1 MSSSLPKSEST
12 TSLIKTNRRVRA
24 NPTSQRNGHRHTGV
38 GGEDSCWT
46 EECDA
51 TARRPL
57 CQPKHGR
64 KAEKIQNPRGQDG
77 YHQEDGL
84 EHRKP
89 SRHHH
94 TIDPPVQL
102 HGNSRT
108 SRTPSPSPSLSKRSD
123 EAALFFETKDRY
135 RTGSNQSLTS
145 SPPPALQPSSKRVHG
160 RASAYSGA
168 LDADLHP
175 IVKSVFGQSLASFLP
190 SRSKLG
196 WRDTGDDDMQGG
208 RKRGSMRDHYVLCK
222 KDTTLSVR
230 RQVMQNHFSSASH
243 SLSSICT
250 HSLGFF
256 RSIQSNPALPLHPT
270 WVTPTLQGSEGGREI
285 QNNREDGRQTEG

>member
-24 NPTSQRNGHRHTGV
+24 DAASHRNGHRHAGGGG

-46 EECDA
+46 DECDA

-64 KAEKIQNPRGQDG
+64 KGEKIQNNQKDG
-77 YHQEDGL
+77 P

-94 TIDPPVQL
+94 TIDTPGQL
-102 HGNSRT
+102 HGNPRT
-108 SRTPSPSPSLSKRSD
+108 SRTPSPTSSLSKRSD
-123 EAALFFETKDRY
+123 EAALFFETKDKH

-145 SPPPALQPSSKRVHG
+145 SPPSALQPSSTRAPR

-168 LDADLHP
+168 RDADLHP
-175 IVKSVFGQSLASFLP
+175 IVKSVFGQVGDYCSL
-190 SRSKLG
+190 
-196 WRDTGDDDMQGG
+196 
-208 RKRGSMRDHYVLCK
+208 LCY
-222 KDTTLSVR
+222 
-230 RQVMQNHFSSASH
+230 
-243 SLSSICT
+243 
-250 HSLGFF
+250 
-256 RSIQSNPALPLHPT
+256 
-270 WVTPTLQGSEGGREI
+270 
-285 QNNREDGRQTEG
+285 

>member
-24 NPTSQRNGHRHTGV
+24 DPASQRNGHRHTGV

-77 YHQEDGL
+77 YHQEDGA

-145 SPPPALQPSSKRVHG
+145 SPPPALQPSSTRVHG

-175 IVKSVFGQSLASFLP
+175 IVKSVFGQV
-190 SRSKLG
+190 G
-196 WRDTGDDDMQGG
+196 
-208 RKRGSMRDHYVLCK
+208 Y
-222 KDTTLSVR
+222 
-230 RQVMQNHFSSASH
+230 NH
-243 SLSSICT
+243 
-250 HSLGFF
+250 
-256 RSIQSNPALPLHPT
+256 
-270 WVTPTLQGSEGGREI
+270 
-285 QNNREDGRQTEG
+285 